1 MVNYKIKE
9 LIIENFKGIDSWY
22 IDLKNKD
29 LTILDGPNGFGKTS
43 IFDAIELVLTGQIR
57 RTVQTKI
64 TDGNIGYEDYL
75 YAKDQNQP
83 IILKVTL
90 DDAENNYEVTIGRK
104 IDHLS
109 NRKKENRPEFF
120 KSTIHLL
127 DDIEDDLSNQN
138 KKESFKEIIDLN
150 DFENT
155 YGLYN
160 YIEQEDSSHFLKR
173 SETERM
179 AIISSLFNIEKEINE
194 RNKLEKAKNIMSKNL
209 RNLFKRIQDYEGDTN
224 LPSENPEAEKI
235 EYFKLLPDEVNQK
248 ESWDNRVINNL
259 NIQLKET
266 YFNRI
271 NTLKYLISNFTS
283 FKQLLM
289 NNHINEL
296 IYSDYKIEQVI
307 TLFHHHQSMEKI
319 NAEHYLKRNLSD
331 IIKSLKSHEILNK
344 HINWDLLYEHF
355 NLPVTREKLDD
366 RLKLIQNLNKHTNQV
381 SSMIKDLLD
390 QRERLKRSFES
401 LIENHNVE
409 SHGIDNSTCPL
420 CGQEWEN
427 HANLLKVLSNQ
438 TELLKMQLDESS
450 KISEQHVKALYDDII
465 NNLVIDIETYSS
477 KLIDDEIYSHLK
489 MYDDKGF
496 NKEEVAETFNSL
508 GIDINDLVYKQLDN
522 FDDLS
527 QKANVLKN
535 RLKEK
540 LNDNNSFDST
550 IFEESKDLYINT
562 FKKDDSLIDKI
573 QTSKFEQKKAYINYL
588 YFLQSNQKYQEYTKL
603 IEKHNKLKE
612 AYESIKRSLDVYNK
626 QINLHNSEMISEIEV
641 PFFIYTGKIL
651 QHYQRGI
658 GVFLYDNRQNES
670 KINTLRF
677 VPPEGTDHDIVHTF
691 SSGQLSATI
700 LALTLSLNKV
710 YNHNGIKTLLIDD
723 PVQTMDEMNMVSFIE
738 LLKNDFKNY
747 QVILSTHSDQVSL
760 YTRYKFDKAGF
771 QTTRIN
777 VREMSTR

>member
-90 DDAENNYEVTIGRK
+90 DDAENNYEVIIGRK
-104 IDHLS
+104 IDHSS

-319 NAEHYLKRNLSD
+319 NAEHYLKRNLSE
-331 IIKSLKSHEILNK
+331 IIKLLKSHEILNK

-390 QRERLKRSFES
+390 QREGLKRSFES

-427 HANLLKVLSNQ
+427 HANLLKVL
-438 TELLKMQLDESS
+438 
-450 KISEQHVKALYDDII
+450 
-465 NNLVIDIETYSS
+465 
-477 KLIDDEIYSHLK
+477 
-489 MYDDKGF
+489 
-496 NKEEVAETFNSL
+496 
-508 GIDINDLVYKQLDN
+508 
-522 FDDLS
+522 
-527 QKANVLKN
+527 
-535 RLKEK
+535 
-540 LNDNNSFDST
+540 
-550 IFEESKDLYINT
+550 
-562 FKKDDSLIDKI
+562 
-573 QTSKFEQKKAYINYL
+573 
-588 YFLQSNQKYQEYTKL
+588 
-603 IEKHNKLKE
+603 
-612 AYESIKRSLDVYNK
+612 
-626 QINLHNSEMISEIEV
+626 
-641 PFFIYTGKIL
+641 
-651 QHYQRGI
+651 
-658 GVFLYDNRQNES
+658 
-670 KINTLRF
+670 
-677 VPPEGTDHDIVHTF
+677 
-691 SSGQLSATI
+691 
-700 LALTLSLNKV
+700 
-710 YNHNGIKTLLIDD
+710 
-723 PVQTMDEMNMVSFIE
+723 
-738 LLKNDFKNY
+738 
-747 QVILSTHSDQVSL
+747 
-760 YTRYKFDKAGF
+760 
-771 QTTRIN
+771 
-777 VREMSTR
+777 